1 MSFPAYYTSK
11 QSFSLFGHFFNNTN
25 GIQDKF
31 IAFWDH
37 LSARL
42 AHNDYIIGF
51 DPMNEP
57 APANPAREP
66 FLFMPGYFDDK
77 YLSPFYN
84 KIFETYYKNDP
95 SKLMWF
101 MPTQVPDYIG
111 VY

>member
-1 MSFPAYYTSK
+1 
-11 QSFSLFGHFFNNTN
+11 
-25 GIQDKF
+25 
-31 IAFWDH
+31 
-37 LSARL
+37 
-42 AHNDYIIGF
+42 
-51 DPMNEP
+51 MNEP

-77 YLSPFYN
+77 YLAPFYN

-111 VY
+111 VYQGYNFPVGFVSVPGTAAGPQKN